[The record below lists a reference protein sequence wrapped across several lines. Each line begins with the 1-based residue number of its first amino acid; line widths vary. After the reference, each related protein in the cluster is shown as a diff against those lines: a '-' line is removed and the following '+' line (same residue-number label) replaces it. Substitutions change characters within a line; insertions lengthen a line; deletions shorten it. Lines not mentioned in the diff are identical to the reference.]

1 VIVRVERWRVV
12 PLLAAACWL
21 LVPALAAAHA
31 HLQQSDPADGATIA
45 APAQFTLQFS
55 EAARLTA
62 LTLVKVGQS
71 SAEKITPLPTAAA
84 AQLHVPAPRLAP
96 GSYELRYRVISA
108 DGHIMGG
115 SVHFTV
121 AAH

>member
-1 VIVRVERWRVV
+1 MTGRFGRWRSLR
-12 PLLAAACWL
+12 LLAAGWL
-21 LVPALAAAHA
+21 LIPGLAAAHA
-31 HLQQSDPADGATIA
+31 HLQQSDPADGATITA

-62 LTLVKVGQS
+62 LTLVKGGQS
-71 SAEKITPLPTAAA
+71 GAEKITPLPTAAA
-84 AQLHVPAPRLAP
+84 AQLHVPAPQLAP

-108 DGHIMGG
+108 DGHIMAG